1 MVIQLIMPIE
11 ILGNEIFT
19 QTLVG
24 TGGGAETLNITEEDG
39 VATISVLCTSTVAG
53 EITGAAVVD
62 GKASEVIEV
71 SQDNSVTISANGGKT
86 LGTLTISAPNN
97 CTLIVI
103 ANQG

>member
-24 TGGGAETLNITEEDG
+24 TAGGAETLNITEEDG
-39 VATISVLCTSTVAG
+39 VATISVLCTSTTAG

-86 LGTLTISAPNN
+86 LGTVTISAPNG